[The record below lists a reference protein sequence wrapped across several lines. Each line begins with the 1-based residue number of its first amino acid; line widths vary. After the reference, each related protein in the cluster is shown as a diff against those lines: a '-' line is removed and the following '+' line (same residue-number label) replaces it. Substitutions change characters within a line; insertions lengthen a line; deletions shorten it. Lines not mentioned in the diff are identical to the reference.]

1 MSGRVRVV
9 TAGALAQAAAGAAV
23 LLAVGL
29 SWPLAL
35 TGLVGGTV
43 VGTLAEGRLDVFTDG
58 AAAAAVGGL
67 ALFVLFTGFST
78 YRAWQ
83 GAGGSAAAD
92 AALVSVFTLA
102 GVSLVLLPFLGAG
115 GALAAYY
122 GRRLRRRL
130 TA

>member
-1 MSGRVRVV
+1 MDGRVRLV
-9 TAGALAQAAAGAAV
+9 TTGALAQAAAGGAV
-23 LLAVGL
+23 LLALGL

-35 TGLVGGTV
+35 TGLVGGAV
-43 VGTLAEGRLDVFTDG
+43 VGVLAEGRLDVFTDG
-58 AAAAAVGGL
+58 AAAAAAGGL
-67 ALFVLFTGFST
+67 ALFVLFAALNT

-83 GAGGSAAAD
+83 GADGSAAAD

-122 GRRLRRRL
+122 GRRFRRRL